1 MNVIKVEWFTYVTP
15 CTMSY
20 TFHVHRCGLSGVLLG
35 TPCVYGA
42 LIGWLVARMLGY
54 LCPEASPP
62 WRKRC
67 FRKRGLPL
75 SAEQSSTDPRARK
88 VVGIGRAR
96 DTIQHVPIIVCACV
110 LSIITRPLSNSL
122 LPLFHRFLRILT
134 KFPYIHRDRYR

>member
-1 MNVIKVEWFTYVTP
+1 
-15 CTMSY
+15 MSY
-20 TFHVHRCGLSGVLLG
+20 TFHVHRCALSGVLLG

-88 VVGIGRAR
+88 VVGIRRAR

-122 LPLFHRFLRILT
+122 FPLFHRFLRILT